1 MKLLISLLILFSLSA
16 CQSTKYSYFYR
27 ELGRLDCECA
37 DVLEKGIH
45 YSKNNPEDSL
55 TIDSL
60 RKEYEIKLNTY
71 QIYTDKHW
79 DLNDKIQREF
89 TEEQATLDYLEGY
102 KNCNCDTCLFPKES
116 IDGPRKIKE
125 TKLKQI

>member
-1 MKLLISLLILFSLSA
+1 MKLIISLFFLSA
-16 CQSTKYSYFYR
+16 FTSCQSTKYAYFYR

-37 DVLEKGIH
+37 DVLEKGINH
-45 YSKNNPEDSL
+45 SKNNSDDSL

-71 QIYTDKHW
+71 RIYTDKHW

-116 IDGPRKIKE
+116 IDGPRKIKGV
-125 TKLKQI
+125 KLKQI